1 MTIFDAIKSLI
12 LILIIL
18 LIAPFA
24 LHQINQKYATFSDS
38 RTQIGVLPI
47 RGIIYD
53 SSFYLKQLQQ
63 FFTNPEIKGIVLK
76 LECPGAASGTA
87 ETIYTEIQA
96 LKRQYP
102 KPVIGLIENI
112 CTAGGYWIACG
123 ADYLIAPGTAIIG
136 TISATLPPIFRCKDF
151 MEQHHIKY
159 SEVKAEAYQSILS
172 PFVEL
177 TPQEKELLQTML
189 QDTYQQ
195 FIHLVAQARKISL
208 AKIDQWADGK
218 TFTGQQAY
226 KLHLID
232 EIGSLQRVMAVLKQ
246 KALIEGDIKWI
257 YPPSSCHWVETM
269 FGMSKREEAHAI
281 ERLFDF
287 VFAWGENHGRKTEI
301 S

>member
-24 LHQINQKYATFSDS
+24 LHEIKQKYDHFSDN
-38 RTQIGVLPI
+38 RTHIGVLPI

-53 SSFYLKQLQQ
+53 SSFYVEQLQQ
-63 FFTNPEIKGIVLK
+63 FFINPEIKGIVLK

-96 LKRQYP
+96 LKRQYH

-112 CTAGGYWIACG
+112 CTSGGYWIACA
-123 ADYLIAPGTAIIG
+123 ADYLIAPGTAIVGAIG
-136 TISATLPPIFRCKDF
+136 STLPPIFRCKDF
-151 MEQHHIKY
+151 MEEHHIKY
-159 SEVKAEAYQSILS
+159 SDIKAETYQSILN
-172 PFVEL
+172 PFIEL
-177 TPQEKELLQTML
+177 STQEKELLQTML

-232 EIGSLQRVMAVLKQ
+232 EMGSPQRVIAILKQ
-246 KALIEGDIKWI
+246 KALIEGDIKWV

-269 FGMSKREEAHAI
+269 LGMSDAKEACAMKGV
-281 ERLFDF
+281 FDC
-287 VFAWGENHGRKTEI
+287 I
-301 S
+301 SAG

>member
-24 LHQINQKYATFSDS
+24 LHEINQKYANFSDN
-38 RTQIGVLPI
+38 RTHIGVLPI

-53 SSFYLKQLQQ
+53 SSFYVEQLQQ

-76 LECPGAASGTA
+76 LECPGAACGTA

-112 CTAGGYWIACG
+112 CTAGGYWIAC
-123 ADYLIAPGTAIIG
+123 ATDYLIAPGTAIIG
-136 TISATLPPIFRCKDF
+136 TIGATLPPLFRCKDF

-159 SEVKAEAYQSILS
+159 SDVKAETYQSILN

-177 TPQEKELLQTML
+177 NTQEKELLQTML

-232 EIGSLQRVMAVLKQ
+232 EIGSQQRVMAILKQ

-257 YPPSSCHWVETM
+257 YPPISSHWAETM
-269 FGMSKREEAHAI
+269 FGMSNVHEVGMAKNF
-281 ERLFDF
+281 FDG
-287 VFAWGENHGRKTEI
+287 VCSLLPIIKSSI
-301 S
+301 